1 MNAHEI
7 VNLLLEAD
15 QPNADPSAGDRSGV
29 YVFGPGLP
37 DEGYSTPSVEKAIEE
52 FRRFGIIPAE
62 AKDSVTMM
70 NSLVGMGYTFLLK
83 KEPGQVEVIGKVPVR
98 TTPDGA
104 ERAKQYL
111 GLEDEQIV
119 QYRTRPD
126 GTSQQI
132 DVKQVLTGSKE
143 LADKRKEE
151 RTVQTQQ
158 LGAIDPEK
166 EKFKGPKHGVGYAD
180 PGEMMPLNA
189 PAEIG
194 VTIDMNQKDG
204 IYVREVHPSSPAAQA
219 GLQAGDVIVQ
229 AGKFARRDQKEPKA
243 YALQTPNHFEY
254 VMRIADLNYPV
265 PFRVIRGDAE
275 HWIPVQPILRKQKQ
289 SGPEMQITGAEA
301 KAQQQVQQPQAQA
314 SPAKQMV
321 LGLRQQRKKDPQR
334 RLPLKPN
341 QPTPARE
348 TGNPPANVSS
358 LT

>member
-15 QPNADPSAGDRSGV
+15 QPEAETSAGDRTGV
-29 YVFGPGLP
+29 YVFGPYLP
-37 DEGYSTPSVEKAIEE
+37 DEGYSTPSIETAIEE
-52 FRRFGIIPAE
+52 FRRYEIIGKNV
-62 AKDSVTMM
+62 KDSAMM
-70 NSLVGMGYTFLLK
+70 LNNLVAMGYTFLLK
-83 KEPGQVEVIGKVPVR
+83 KEPGQVEVIGNVPVR

-111 GLEDEQIV
+111 GLEDDQIV
-119 QYRTRPD
+119 QYRSRPD
-126 GTSQQI
+126 GTSKQI
-132 DVKQVLTGSKE
+132 DVKYVLTGSKE
-143 LADKRKEE
+143 LADQRKEE

-158 LGAIDPEK
+158 MGAIDPEK
-166 EKFKGPKHGVGYAD
+166 EKFKGPKHVLGYSDTA
-180 PGEMMPLNA
+180 EMMPLDA

-194 VTIDMNQKDG
+194 VTIDMSQKDG
-204 IYVREVHPSSPAAQA
+204 IHVREVHPSGPAAQA
-219 GLQAGDVIVQ
+219 GVQAGDVIVQ

-243 YALQTPNHFEY
+243 YALHAPNHLEY

-275 HWIPVQPILRKQKQ
+275 HWIPVQPVLRKQTSRKAGTDLHI
-289 SGPEMQITGAEA
+289 SGDE
-301 KAQQQVQQPQAQA
+301 AQA
-314 SPAKQMV
+314 SQAPPQSPQAKQMV
-321 LGLRQQRKKDPQR
+321 LGLRQPRKKDTQR

-348 TGNPPANVSS
+348 TGNPSANVSS